1 MSFVVLAVFGTVAY
15 AAMLPADRG
24 AAHQLR
30 ASGTLKIKDSRG
42 RNAIVG
48 MQHML
53 PGDSV
58 SGTVDIGNASKKV
71 RENFTVGL
79 SRLVEAT
86 GSGGGHLSNRLMLVV
101 QRLFTN
107 RRPQTL
113 YAGPLRQMPLI
124 SLGTMRPKETH
135 TYQFTVSF
143 PQASSTLDNRFQGGA
158 VSLQFTW
165 YARQAK

>member
-1 MSFVVLAVFGTVAY
+1 MSFAVLAVFGTVAY

-30 ASGTLKIKDSRG
+30 QSGIVKIKDSCG
-42 RNAIVG
+42 RNPIVG
-48 MQHML
+48 MQHMM
-53 PGDSV
+53 PGDSA
-58 SGTVDIGNASKKV
+58 SGTVNIGNASKNV
-71 RENFTVGL
+71 PANFTVGL
-79 SRLVEAT
+79 SRLAETA
-86 GSGGGHLSNRLMLVV
+86 GSGGGHLSNRLVLVV
-101 QRLFTN
+101 QRLFPN

-113 YAGPLRQMPLI
+113 YDGPLRQMPLVG
-124 SLGTMRPKETH
+124 LGTMRPKETR

-143 PQASSTLDNRFQGGA
+143 PEASSTLDDRFLGGA